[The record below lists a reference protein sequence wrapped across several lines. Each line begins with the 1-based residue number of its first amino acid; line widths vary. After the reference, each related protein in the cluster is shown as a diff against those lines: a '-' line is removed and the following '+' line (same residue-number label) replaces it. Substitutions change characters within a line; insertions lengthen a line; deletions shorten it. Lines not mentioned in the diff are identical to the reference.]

1 MPPDYTKNFPDRLLA
16 PKVSELHCYLSEKDG
31 YVDLIAIKSDQFL
44 NNWWYGTSGNSPNGE
59 KADIIEGLDSND
71 QIKIIGVST
80 SDLSFKSGVSHKG
93 VGGVGIYAKGVL
105 EALYTGGDLSASQIS
120 SMTTG
125 DASPQAMANQ
135 VWSYWSDNTVP
146 GLLA

>member
-1 MPPDYTKNFPDRLLA
+1 LTYEEGVNHKN
-16 PKVSELHCYLSEKDG
+16 V
-31 YVDLIAIKSDQFL
+31 
-44 NNWWYGTSGNSPNGE
+44 N
-59 KADIIEGLDSND
+59 
-71 QIKIIGVST
+71 
-80 SDLSFKSGVSHKG
+80 
-93 VGGVGIYAKGVL
+93 GVGIYAKGVL